1 MHIDEITFAVTET
14 LASLLEVD
22 SGLLDVERSFH
33 EMGVDSVLIVG
44 LSAEFEDRFGI
55 SLDPELAYLHDTVS
69 KVSQHLYGVINQGA
83 LGAVGEVS
91 HG

>member
-22 SGLLDVERSFH
+22 SGSLDVERSFH

-83 LGAVGEVS
+83 FGAVGEVR

>member
-22 SGLLDVERSFH
+22 ARSLDVERSFH

-55 SLDPELAYLHDTVS
+55 SLDPELAYRYDTVR
-69 KVSQHLYGVINQGA
+69 KVSQHLYSVINQGA
-83 LGAVGEVS
+83 RRAVAEVS